1 MHEVTSETG
10 YVYAVQDKKKL
21 TRAKEHSESKPTDHD
36 MYSLPDK
43 GKKKNTGKVS
53 CHIQG

>member
-1 MHEVTSETG
+1 MREVTSETG
-10 YVYAVQDKKKL
+10 YLYAVQDEKKL

-53 CHIQG
+53 CHIEG